1 VTAYWVTRCDGFRV
15 VGLRRTATVERTIFA
30 DDPLQPFALR
40 VRTAR
45 GKHKLIPLEA
55 VEAVTPAL
63 QTLYVRRPASVAR
76 RAAVGVSALGPH
88 GRRAARWSVAS
99 TGTLWRTS
107 TPRARAAAAYTA
119 STVRAATALSA
130 NGARAMWPHLRRW
143 SAIAVDA
150 LVVLAILV
158 GSGVVLIATAS
169 LRLVRFSILS
179 TRRLAPRGVRLATE
193 TISLAR
199 RPLR

>member
-1 VTAYWVTRCDGFRV
+1 
-15 VGLRRTATVERTIFA
+15 
-30 DDPLQPFALR
+30 
-40 VRTAR
+40 
-45 GKHKLIPLEA
+45 
-55 VEAVTPAL
+55 
-63 QTLYVRRPASVAR
+63 
-76 RAAVGVSALGPH
+76 
-88 GRRAARWSVAS
+88 
-99 TGTLWRTS
+99 
-107 TPRARAAAAYTA
+107 
-119 STVRAATALSA
+119 
-130 NGARAMWPHLRRW
+130 MWPHLRRW